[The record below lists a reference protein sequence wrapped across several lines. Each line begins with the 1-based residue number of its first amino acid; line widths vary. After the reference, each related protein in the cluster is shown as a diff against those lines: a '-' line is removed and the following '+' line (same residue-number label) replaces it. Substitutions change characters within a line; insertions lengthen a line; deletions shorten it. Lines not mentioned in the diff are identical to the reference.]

1 MRFVLV
7 TIALFFA
14 SDSIAVEEKI
24 KSARISS
31 DENTTESVAPELA
44 NIVVLCAEE
53 EEKRFEKEWSRYV
66 AHKDLKGAE
75 LQKTINWVSDE
86 AVVQRKKNR
95 QKNGG
100 DSDDKAWKEE
110 RQKLMDELARRA
122 RML

>member
-7 TIALFFA
+7 TVALFFA